1 MESVFN
7 KFLELMASFEKK
19 DVEYVVIGGIA
30 INLHGFSRNTEDID
44 LFVNPNE
51 DNIKKLQASLF
62 ETFKDNDIYE
72 ITLEELKKYPVIRYI
87 SEESTTIDVIT
98 KLGDRFDFSDIEY
111 DIKIIDGIKIKFANL
126 KTLYMLKE
134 KTYREIDQLDLKFIK
149 SKLNNNAN

>member
-1 MESVFN
+1 
-7 KFLELMASFEKK
+7 MASFEKK

-149 SKLNNNAN
+149 SKLNNNANQKI

>member
-1 MESVFN
+1 
-7 KFLELMASFEKK
+7 MASFEKK

>member
-87 SEESTTIDVIT
+87 SEESTTIDVIA

>member
-1 MESVFN
+1 MESIFN
-7 KFLELMASFEKK
+7 KFIELMASFDKNE
-19 DVEYVVIGGIA
+19 VEYVVIGGIA

-51 DNIKKLQASLF
+51 DNIKKLQFSLF
-62 ETFKDNDIYE
+62 EIFKDKDIYE
-72 ITLEELKKYPVIRYI
+72 ITLEELKKYQVIRYI
-87 SEESTTIDVIT
+87 SEESTTIDVIA

-126 KTLYMLKE
+126 KTLYLLKE

-149 SKLNNNAN
+149 AKQNSNAN

>member
-1 MESVFN
+1 
-7 KFLELMASFEKK
+7 MASFEKN

-87 SEESTTIDVIT
+87 SEESTTIDVIA

>member
-1 MESVFN
+1 
-7 KFLELMASFEKK
+7 MASFEKN

-87 SEESTTIDVIT
+87 SEESTTIDVIA

-149 SKLNNNAN
+149 SKLNNNANQKI

>member
-7 KFLELMASFEKK
+7 KFLELMASFEKN

>member
-7 KFLELMASFEKK
+7 KFLELMASLEKK

>member
-1 MESVFN
+1 
-7 KFLELMASFEKK
+7 MASLEKK

>member
-1 MESVFN
+1 
-7 KFLELMASFEKK
+7 MASFEKN

>member
-1 MESVFN
+1 
-7 KFLELMASFEKK
+7 MASFEKK

-87 SEESTTIDVIT
+87 SEESTTIDVIA